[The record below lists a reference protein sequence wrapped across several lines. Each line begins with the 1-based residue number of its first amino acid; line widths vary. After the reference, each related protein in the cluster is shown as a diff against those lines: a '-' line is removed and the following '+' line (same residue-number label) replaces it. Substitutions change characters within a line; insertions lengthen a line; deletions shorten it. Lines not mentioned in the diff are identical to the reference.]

1 MPQQKDMVAF
11 VGDIVAI
18 SDVSV
23 SMKGGSLNATLK
35 KGIREVLGECGD
47 YLTAAALKFSS
58 DQAVVLLSGGMG
70 ASGASSVRV
79 RKISM
84 NRFEI
89 ALDTGDHEEIDDVT
103 AAFLM
108 LKIDQFKKNKLN
120 LLPAVTVEEWQ
131 AEMDEKFMTAE
142 AAGKIQRRAD

>member
-70 ASGASSVRV
+70 ASGALGAKNPSRFRIGNVTSTPAASAPLSCSASISVPPPGSSPT
-79 RKISM
+79 
-84 NRFEI
+84 
-89 ALDTGDHEEIDDVT
+89 DPP
-103 AAFLM
+103 
-108 LKIDQFKKNKLN
+108 
-120 LLPAVTVEEWQ
+120 PA
-131 AEMDEKFMTAE
+131 
-142 AAGKIQRRAD
+142 RRSA